1 MQFIRTNI
9 NKTYRNGELNV
20 SNVAVTNVGGGGG
33 SSSLSGNFLPAV
45 NNGDGSYTVDLSKVV
60 FTGNLIGE
68 GEITAYGKVL
78 QVVEALLQVQLLFMM
93 VWIL

>member
-1 MQFIRTNI
+1 MQFTRTNI
-9 NKTYRNGELNV
+9 NKTFRNGVVNA

-68 GEITAYGKVL
+68 GEITAYGQGSTGGGSTSTGSVTI
-78 QVVEALLQVQLLFMM
+78 MM